1 MAKFIDGR
9 LFSLASI
16 TTYLCQHDGIFDV
29 PCTHFPLL
37 YVGTNVRRWAE
48 ISVGYG
54 VSLWISIS
62 KTSKRSTVIDCVR
75 LSVYIPIT
83 CPEPIPQIM
92 MNDHAAMDAAARKH
106 YWGSSLRAD
115 VCITFR
121 SLSSST
127 SVAAR
132 ASVVST
138 QRPRARE
145 LNVIDVISA

>member
-16 TTYLCQHDGIFDV
+16 TTDLCQHDGIFDV
-29 PCTHFPLL
+29 PCAHFPLL
-37 YVGTNVRRWAE
+37 YVGTNVRRWAGT
-48 ISVGYG
+48 SAGCG
-54 VSLWISIS
+54 VSLWMSIS
-62 KTSKRSTVIDCVR
+62 KTSRRPTVIDCIR
-75 LSVYIPIT
+75 LSGYIPIM
-83 CPEPIPQIM
+83 CPDPFPQIM

-106 YWGSSLRAD
+106 YCGSSVRVD

-121 SLSSST
+121 SLSSSA

-138 QRPRARE
+138 QRPRARVE
-145 LNVIDVISA
+145 RN